1 MIWWAFSGSKATRIL
16 KSDPETK
23 NYPIVMLTAKGQKID
38 IEKGLEAGAE
48 DYFVKPFS
56 PLELIKKVEEILA
69 KVRPAL
75 ERDGGNVELVEV
87 EDGTVKVKLVGACA
101 GCPMSTMTLKNGIER
116 ILKQEIP
123 EVKEVIAVK

>member
-1 MIWWAFSGSKATRIL
+1 MQ
-16 KSDPETK
+16 E
-23 NYPIVMLTAKGQKID
+23 
-38 IEKGLEAGAE
+38 
-48 DYFVKPFS
+48 
-56 PLELIKKVEEILA
+56 KVEEILA